1 MLSQEHFIC
10 LLIVLALEVTTLWP
24 SVYLIKIMTIAKGLK
39 QLGFTPDVDF
49 VCQNDG
55 DGKGDYIREWLSK
68 SAQPSDSEIT
78 TAANTFD
85 TNYTN
90 NKYQR
95 DRVSNG
101 STKYASIGDQLD
113 MLYKDIVAGKIDSTG
128 TWAKHIKAVKD
139 ANPKP

>member
-1 MLSQEHFIC
+1 MS
-10 LLIVLALEVTTLWP
+10 
-24 SVYLIKIMTIAKGLK
+24 IAKGLK

-55 DGKGDYIREWLSK
+55 DGRGDYIAKWISS
-68 SAQPSDSEIT
+68 SAQPSDSDIAA
-78 TAANTFD
+78 AANTAD

-90 NKYQR
+90 TKYQR

-101 STKYASIGDQLD
+101 STKYASIGDQLE
-113 MLYKDIVAGKIDSTG
+113 MLYKDIVAGKVDTTG
-128 TWAKHIKAVKD
+128 TWATHIKSVKD

>member
-1 MLSQEHFIC
+1 
-10 LLIVLALEVTTLWP
+10 
-24 SVYLIKIMTIAKGLK
+24 MTISKGLK
-39 QLGFTPDVDF
+39 QLGFTPEVDF

-55 DGKGDYIREWLSK
+55 DGKGDYIKEWLSK

-95 DRVSNG
+95 DRA
-101 STKYASIGDQLD
+101 TAYPSIQDQLD
-113 MLYKDIVAGKIDSTG
+113 MQYWDKKNGTTTWVDAVAK
-128 TWAKHIKAVKD
+128 VKSD
-139 ANPKP
+139 NPKPS